1 MPLHRGSEGTRTG
14 IAYSAMLWKRGTS
27 VWSDNPADHRFEIF
41 EGLFKKNG
49 INVIANSGHFDVPE
63 KRPDHHSN

>member
-1 MPLHRGSEGTRTG
+1 M
-14 IAYSAMLWKRGTS
+14 
-27 VWSDNPADHRFEIF
+27 WSDNPADRRFEIF